1 MRGGQLI
8 TLLSRLWF
16 LTWFGYLV
24 IVDAALLFGR
34 QGSRDA
40 EMVRSLA
47 LSAVIIAVGL
57 GVPFLIRWLDAGL
70 RAKYQ
75 RRARLRDRTG
85 KAAK

>member
-24 IVDAALLFGR
+24 IVDTALLFGR
-34 QGSRDA
+34 QETRGV
-40 EMVRSLA
+40 EFVRSLA
-47 LSAVIIAVGL
+47 GLSAAIIAVGL
-57 GVPFLIRWLDAGL
+57 GVPFLIQWLTAGL

-75 RRARLRDRTG
+75 RRGPGVRLR
-85 KAAK
+85 K